1 MSENGA
7 QNRFWETTEGQLRGT
22 SHGSLGFLGVK
33 MSPGHILWGASTP
46 PTAKR
51 CLVITEIGETLERKR
66 YLYLPYVVKYIQKE

>member
-1 MSENGA
+1 MSESGA
-7 QNRFWETTEGQLRGT
+7 QNRFREMTEGQRGGT

-33 MSPGHILWGASTP
+33 VSPGHVLWGASTP

-51 CLVITEIGETLERKR
+51 CLVITEIGGTLDRKR